1 MTQHS
6 PSRST
11 ATTSPGRSRLVVGV
25 LLAVLAVVF
34 VVENTAPTAIRVL
47 VPVVTM
53 PLWSALA
60 LMLVIGFV
68 IGLLVRR
75 GR

>member
-1 MTQHS
+1 MTQRS
-6 PSRST
+6 PSRSS
-11 ATTSPGRSRLVVGV
+11 AGSSAGRTRLIVGG

-34 VVENTAPTAIRVL
+34 VLENTAPTAIRVL
-47 VPVVTM
+47 IPVVTM

-68 IGLLVRR
+68 VGLLVAR

>member
-1 MTQHS
+1 MTQRS

-11 ATTSPGRSRLVVGV
+11 GATSSSGRTRLIVGG
-25 LLAVLAVVF
+25 LLAVLAIVF
-34 VVENTAPTAIRVL
+34 VVENTALTAIRVL
-47 VPVVTM
+47 IPVVTM

-68 IGLLVRR
+68 VGLLVRR
-75 GR
+75 G

>member
-1 MTQHS
+1 MTQRS

-11 ATTSPGRSRLVVGV
+11 STTSAGRTRLIIGVV
-25 LLAVLAVVF
+25 LAVLAIVF
-34 VVENTAPTAIRVL
+34 IVENTAPTAIRL
-47 VPVVTM
+47 LIPVVTM
-53 PLWSALA
+53 PLWTALA

-68 IGLLVRR
+68 VGALVRR

>member
-11 ATTSPGRSRLVVGV
+11 TTTSAGRARLITGLV
-25 LLAVLAVVF
+25 LVVLAVVF
-34 VVENTAPTAIRVL
+34 IVENTAPTAIRLL

-53 PLWSALA
+53 PLWTALA
-60 LMLVIGFV
+60 VMLVIGFV
-68 IGLLVRR
+68 VGLLMAR